1 MISMRI
7 VSRENTLGGVET
19 MVSAQVV
26 VYPSG
31 FPDDDSAGD
40 QSVKK
45 MAPNCREAPSKVN
58 MAVGTH
64 SNTPHVAGKPGEL
77 GRTGSNIDASPG
89 IPETGNF
96 KNDTFRIGK
105 RMRLRAVDH
114 LALCG

>member
-1 MISMRI
+1 MISLRN

-19 MVSAQVV
+19 IVPPQVV

-31 FPDDDSAGD
+31 IPDDDSAGD

-45 MAPNCREAPSKVN
+45 AAPNCREAPSKVN
-58 MAVGTH
+58 MTVGTH
-64 SNTPHVAGKPGEL
+64 SNTPHVAGKPGKL
-77 GRTGSNIDASPG
+77 GRVGANIDASPG

-105 RMRLRAVDH
+105 RMRVCTVDH